1 MLNQSVLVGRVVKDI
16 EYKKIEDKD
25 VCQLCLA
32 VPRNIKNING
42 DYGTDFIDCI
52 LFQSVAQVAN
62 EYCKKGDFLGIR
74 GRLESSLKN
83 INGVEVKTVQLI
95 AEKISFLSSNKP
107 A

>member
-32 VPRNIKNING
+32 VPRNIKKING
-42 DYGTDFIDCI
+42 EYGTDFIDCI
-52 LFQSVAQVAN
+52 LFQSVAELAN

-74 GRLESSLKN
+74 GRLESCLKN

-107 A
+107 V

>member
-42 DYGTDFIDCI
+42 EYGTDFIDCI

-74 GRLESSLKN
+74 GRLESNLKN

>member
-1 MLNQSVLVGRVVKDI
+1 MLNQSVLVGRVVNDI

-32 VPRNIKNING
+32 VPRNIRNING
-42 DYGTDFIDCI
+42 EYGTDFIDCI

-74 GRLESSLKN
+74 GRLESCLKN

-107 A
+107 V

>member
-32 VPRNIKNING
+32 VPRNIRNING
-42 DYGTDFIDCI
+42 EYGTDFIDCI

-74 GRLESSLKN
+74 GRLESCLKN

-107 A
+107 V

>member
-1 MLNQSVLVGRVVKDI
+1 MLNQSVLVGRVVNDI

-32 VPRNIKNING
+32 VPKNIKNVNG
-42 DYGTDFIDCI
+42 EYETDFIDCI
-52 LFQSVAQVAN
+52 LSQSIAEVAK
-62 EYCKKGDFLGIR
+62 EYCKKGDLLGIK

-83 INGVEVKTVQLI
+83 INGIEVKTVELI
-95 AEKISFLSSNKP
+95 AEKISFLSSKKP